1 MSHLIFRDN
10 GLVGKVHPRDLE
22 FKTTKQRHGR
32 MRLSFFQDRENEHQK
47 LLGT

>member
-1 MSHLIFRDN
+1 M
-10 GLVGKVHPRDLE
+10 GKAHPRDLE

-32 MRLSFFQDRENEHQK
+32 MRLSFFKDRENEHQK